1 MPIVNYSEIARLTGR
16 SRQHIRECLRG
27 SRKPGADL
35 KHELLRL
42 GLFGGRRHA
51 KA

>member
-1 MPIVNYSEIARLTGR
+1 MQINYSEIARETGR

-27 SRKPGADL
+27 NRKPGADL
-35 KHELLRL
+35 KRELMSL
-42 GLFGGRRHA
+42 GLFGGRCRA